1 MRPIRILTD
10 KDFTAQT
17 TKVKAMR
24 HSQAALFSL
33 FSFALGMGLRADPDQ
48 RPPKII
54 VTACAVFS
62 RISPGDDGMEF
73 RFHYEYPTAY
83 LKEPLKTY
91 LCSYEA
97 MTYLITTPDGK
108 QYSLNLIDK
117 KKNTGHFT
125 SAYFNLDTYKI
136 FDSVGAW
143 PGLFN
148 GKEVERRF
156 YWKQPEAPIFT
167 MSGEY
172 RVVETGTFHDTAGK
186 LPDLLF
192 RSTEAVCVV
201 DPKVASLKV
210 LKEKAQ
216 KVVRE
221 RNGAEVPAVNWTTR
235 EIVSGDRIVSGLV
248 ERSIIPEEQVPEKK
262 RKKGWDY
269 VGMEYSFTFSP
280 DGELISKEAQPF
292 YLRID

>member
-1 MRPIRILTD
+1 
-10 KDFTAQT
+10 
-17 TKVKAMR
+17 MR

-48 RPPKII
+48 RPPQIV
-54 VTACAVFS
+54 VTARAVFS

-73 RFHYEYPTAY
+73 RFNYEYPTAY
-83 LKEPLKTY
+83 LKEPPKTY

-117 KKNTGHFT
+117 KKDTGHFT
-125 SAYFNLDTYKI
+125 SAYFNLGTYKI
-136 FDSVGAW
+136 SDSVGAW

-172 RVVETGTFHDTAGK
+172 HVVETGTFHDTAGK
-186 LPDLLF
+186 LPDLPF
-192 RSTEAVCVV
+192 RSTEAICIV

-216 KVVRE
+216 KTVRE
-221 RNGAEVPAVNWTTR
+221 RISAQVPAVNWTIR

-248 ERSIIPEEQVPEKK
+248 ERSIIPEDQVPEKK

-269 VGMEYSFTFSP
+269 LGMECSFTFSP
-280 DGELISKEAQPF
+280 DGELISEKIQPS